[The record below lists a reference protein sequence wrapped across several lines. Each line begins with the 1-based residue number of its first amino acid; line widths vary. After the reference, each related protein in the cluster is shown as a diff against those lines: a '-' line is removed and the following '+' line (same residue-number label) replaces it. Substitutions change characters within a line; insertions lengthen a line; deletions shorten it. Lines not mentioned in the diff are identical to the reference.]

1 MLDNKLSIHFLR
13 NIAID
18 PISNCLK
25 KIGLDDNIN
34 YDITFSNYR
43 ELDDGLFN
51 LNRNPNKNDLNY
63 VFGFMWL
70 DYSKF
75 ENTDNLSEY
84 LNKIIELTKSIN
96 AQRIF
101 LNTLIPYAP
110 AQGLQSTRDDLNK
123 IYEGNKIL
131 LDLSQSNSA
140 LRLVDLN
147 NIIKEQGTINI
158 YDTRFWYLYNQPFTS
173 LFYKELSK
181 TIHSCRNLD
190 GIRKIKVIVLDCD
203 NTLWGGIVGEEGFN
217 NIRVGNGTFPGN
229 IYADFQSQLKELNNA
244 GILLAICSKNNELDV
259 TDAFNQNKNFILKYD
274 DFVTTRINWHDKV
287 ANILSISKELNLGL
301 DSFLF
306 VDDSPFE
313 IENVREHLPEVNT
326 FQIPNNRFELCKYFD
341 NFISQFDLDLTQ
353 KNDFR
358 LESYKAERIREE
370 VKGNYTNNNDYLNS
384 LQMKIEISKI
394 NDRDITRCAELI
406 QRTNQFN
413 STGEKLNLSDF
424 KSRLEGDSY
433 DYFTLRASDKFG
445 DYGLVGLA
453 STRKNTEC
461 GEIDTFLLSCR
472 ILGRQVEKVF
482 LSAITEVYIPQR
494 FTEIKFRYLENN
506 KNIQVLDFLN
516 DLGFEQEGINFF
528 RSNRSKLKNML
539 EYPQSYNI
547 EIRS

>member
-25 KIGLDDNIN
+25 KIGLNDNIN

-51 LNRNPNKNDLNY
+51 LNRNPNKNDLNS

-96 AQRIF
+96 TQRIF

-110 AQGLQSTRDDLNK
+110 AQGLQSTHDDLNK

-140 LRLVDLN
+140 LRLIDLN
-147 NIIKEQGTINI
+147 NIIKEHGTINI

-173 LFYKELSK
+173 LFYNELSK
-181 TIHSCRNLD
+181 TIHLCRNLD
-190 GIRKIKVIVLDCD
+190 GIKKIKVIVLDCD

-229 IYADFQSQLKELNNA
+229 IYADFQSQLKELKNA

-394 NDRDITRCAELI
+394 NDKDITRCTELI

-424 KSRLEGDSY
+424 KSKLEGDSY

-453 STRKNTEC
+453 STRKNIEC

-482 LSAITEVYIPQR
+482 LSAITEVYIPQG

-506 KNIQVLDFLN
+506 KNIQVFDFLN
-516 DLGFEQEGINFF
+516 DLGFEQEGVNFF

-539 EYPQSYNI
+539 EYPQSYKI